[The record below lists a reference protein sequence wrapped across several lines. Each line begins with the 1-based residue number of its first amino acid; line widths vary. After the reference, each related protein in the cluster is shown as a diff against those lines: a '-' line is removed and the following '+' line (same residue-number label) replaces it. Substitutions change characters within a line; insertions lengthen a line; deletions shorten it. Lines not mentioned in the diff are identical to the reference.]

1 MSKTKFSF
9 CSIAWRH
16 KSLSLEDMIHIV
28 AMLGYDG
35 IEIWGKHLWGYET
48 KLDSIKKLLDSSE
61 IEVAMISP
69 YFDFTSSKERWR
81 KSILDFDTY
90 LHIANR
96 LDCKLIRCFTG
107 KVGSDF
113 ATAKEWNSCVEGFK
127 IIAEKA
133 MKFSVKIAIETHI
146 HTLADRKDSIKKL
159 LDDLRSENV
168 GVTLDLYNLFEI
180 GEDPYRLVEDF
191 NHNIFHF
198 HFKNAEKNL
207 GTISPFNYVL
217 EKNREIIGI
226 RNLFSGDLD
235 YHRIMNQIRALDYE
249 GFISIECF
257 ETRRNPIRF
266 AKDEISFLR
275 NIMRNNADRTSAE
288 SFANEKKV
296 IERVRN

>member
-1 MSKTKFSF
+1 
-9 CSIAWRH
+9 
-16 KSLSLEDMIHIV
+16 MIHVV

-48 KLDSIKKLLDSSE
+48 KLDSIKKLLDSSG

-81 KSILDFDTY
+81 KSILDFDKY
-90 LHIANR
+90 LHIANC
-96 LDCKLIRCFTG
+96 LDCNLIRCFTG

-113 ATAKEWNSCVEGFK
+113 ATAKEWNSCIEGLE

-159 LDDLRSENV
+159 LDNLRSGNV
-168 GVTLDLYNLFEI
+168 GLTLDLYNLFEI
-180 GEDPYRLVEDF
+180 GENPYHLVDDF
-191 NHNIFHF
+191 NHDIFHF
-198 HFKNAEKNL
+198 HFKNAEKKL

-235 YHRIMNQIRALDYE
+235 YRLIMNQIRALEYK

-257 ETRRNPIRF
+257 ETRRNPLRF

-275 NIMRNNADRTSAE
+275 NIMQNALNRTEVE
-288 SFANEKKV
+288 SFANKKKV
-296 IERVRN
+296 MAIC